1 MPNTPAVAAE
11 LRRAVLLRANE
22 LHEMVQHL
30 RGPLGASRNSLR
42 TAFQV
47 VERFPE
53 ELRRVTE
60 EEWLRNPDPDSRTL
74 ILTSLLRHAN
84 GVADVIEQHLAHG
97 TRRELSE
104 ALVEEIRRELG
115 ALGFVDHVVVISHG
129 EANNFTTTF
138 GADLTKAI
146 LGGLA
151 ATGPAATAAPIPFA
165 FFRIPRIEGAGVQ
178 WRPVL
183 LGHEV
188 AHIAVHDRGA
198 VSAFDLTGKFDF
210 HAAEAIPNPN
220 ARAGAPAFAIAM
232 GLYNIAEAWL
242 VELICD
248 AHALHRYG
256 PAALAALGEYFL
268 AIGAMDSLS
277 ATHPPGLLRMR
288 LLIEALAPVADPR
301 LAAVVEPWR
310 DLVPPV
316 PNFPEPWADHL
327 SQLFLA
333 NAAALGPTLNMLATT
348 GYAYSERTEV
358 VGVLADR
365 IQEGIPG
372 CEIVGAPTG
381 TFTGAV
387 DADVVNATWLARVE
401 GSELPLDALGKK
413 ALESLD
419 FLRRWVENGGS
430 IPLDLHSPESKPSGT
445 LPGEGGVA
453 ALSATLITQRLR
465 VDDERRLV
473 VAPLAHRPK
482 GTGLDLRL
490 GNRFIVFRRTGTAAF
505 DPLSADDDP
514 RAVQV
519 HVELSWR
526 EQFVLHPQE
535 VVLGASMEYIVMPA
549 DLTGQ
554 VITRSSYGRL
564 GLLSATAVQIHP
576 RFHGCLT
583 LELVNLSTIPIT
595 LTPGERIAQLVLWR
609 TNAVAAVDEK
619 YNYPIGPQFSRVRD
633 DPEADVLRSLR
644 EP

>member
-1 MPNTPAVAAE
+1 MAHTPEVALE
-11 LRRAVLLRANE
+11 LRRAVMLRANE

-30 RGPLGASRNSLR
+30 RGPLGRSRSSLR
-42 TAFQV
+42 TALDV
-47 VERFPE
+47 VERFPA
-53 ELRRVTE
+53 ELRTTVE
-60 EEWLRNPDPDSRTL
+60 LEWERNADPGSRAL
-74 ILTSLLRHAN
+74 ILTSLLRRAN
-84 GVADVIEQHLAHG
+84 LVADVVEKHLAHG

-104 ALVEEIRRELG
+104 ALVDEICREIAVLR
-115 ALGFVDHVVVISHG
+115 LRPHEVVISHG
-129 EANNFTTTF
+129 DAANFETTF
-138 GADLTKAI
+138 GADLTKVI
-146 LGGLA
+146 LGGL
-151 ATGPAATAAPIPFA
+151 TTASSPGTPLIPFA

-210 HAAEAIPNPN
+210 HQAEYIPNPK
-220 ARAGAPAFAIAM
+220 ARPGSVPLATAM
-232 GLYNIAEAWL
+232 GLYNIAEAWV

-248 AHALHRYG
+248 AHALHRFG
-256 PAALAALGEYFL
+256 PAAVASLGEYFT
-268 AIGAMDSLS
+268 AIGAMDSLNPS
-277 ATHPPGLLRMR
+277 HPPGLLRLR
-288 LLIEALAPVADPR
+288 LLLESLGPIHDPR
-301 LAAVVEPWR
+301 LAAVVRPWA
-310 DLVPPV
+310 DLVPTV
-316 PNFPEPWADHL
+316 PSLAEPWADHL
-327 SQLFLA
+327 VEMFLA
-333 NAAALGPTLNMLATT
+333 NAAELPRTLEHLDTP
-348 GYAYSERTEV
+348 GYDYADRSAV

-365 IQEGIPG
+365 MQSGIPG
-372 CEIVGAPTG
+372 CEVVAGPPG
-381 TFTGAV
+381 TFSVAV
-387 DADVVNATWLARVE
+387 DADVVNAVWVGRVE
-401 GSELPLDALGKK
+401 GCDLPLDSLGKK

-419 FLRRWVENGGS
+419 FLRRWVAEGGTV
-430 IPLDLHSPESKPSGT
+430 PWELHTAEAAPPGV
-445 LPGEGGVA
+445 LPGEEGVA
-453 ALSATLITQRLR
+453 ALSAPLIARRLR
-465 VDDERRLV
+465 VDDDRRLV
-473 VAPLAHRPK
+473 VAPLVHAPK

-519 HVELSWR
+519 HVELSWT

-535 VVLGASMEYIVMPA
+535 VVLGASFEYIVLPA

-609 TNAVAAVDEK
+609 TLAIAEAEEK
-619 YNYPIGPQFSRVRD
+619 YNHPIGPQFSRVRD

-644 EP
+644 DQ